1 VCALASTTGTYV
13 VDMPALLD
21 IGMPALLDIGRTER
35 GQKEAKKKEDTTC
48 MDSVLFGRLDHD
60 MNGAQRIAER
70 M

>member
-1 VCALASTTGTYV
+1 
-13 VDMPALLD
+13 MPALLD